1 MQVGSRGVK
10 RDDPLSSSGRSI
22 LRGIHLSPM
31 CGQGETT
38 DFAQIL
44 QLVSDE
50 KPRISPQNAEKPFG
64 ESSLV
69 TIPDIW

>member
-1 MQVGSRGVK
+1 
-10 RDDPLSSSGRSI
+10 
-22 LRGIHLSPM
+22 M